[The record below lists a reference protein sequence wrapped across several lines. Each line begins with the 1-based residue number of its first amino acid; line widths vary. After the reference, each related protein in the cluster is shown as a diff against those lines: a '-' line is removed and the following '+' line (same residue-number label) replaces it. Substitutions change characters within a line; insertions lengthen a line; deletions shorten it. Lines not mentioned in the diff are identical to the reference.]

1 MKLDPVGKE
10 DDDIDNDGDVDK
22 SDRYLKNRRKVISK
36 AIKEAVEVDHSHYMR
51 AHGKKASG
59 AGDWIF
65 TTSLNLG
72 EETEV
77 YSYQGTF
84 SEAQKSARDWA
95 RANGHTRVYV
105 MEEVEGLDE
114 NIGSQLMTQWA
125 ILQNMQ
131 NTTSSISAVDIA
143 LIMAVMTITPVAVG
157 LGLISGA
164 FKDWIN
170 NVKLAFKSRNLT
182 KTDVENLVRE
192 LDTIRS
198 KLPGHRKGFFTKLQ
212 NRLAKIDNLTSMKGR
227 MEAQKIVD
235 DTKKKLENTKEYT
248 KEEVENLDEATVA
261 DLANYGL
268 GTAAGM
274 AISAAGAIPYG
285 KSKRSAF
292 GRLASRATDKNDLKS
307 EIQKLESQLKKLE
320 AKYESSRKK
329 EDTHQNSMERGGL
342 KAEIDFTKNEIA
354 KLNTKLKSVP
364 SVLKSLSWMEEVENL
379 DEVSIVKNGRKFANV
394 QRFDSDK
401 EANDF
406 LEKNPTHGVL
416 HTDKGGVYV
425 AHNKNKGTPL
435 KESSDKKL
443 EKAMEIIN
451 GRITKRGESPK
462 YPSFD
467 SAPEDIKI
475 AARNLAKNL
484 KESNLQEA
492 SSYKV
497 RHSSFTSAMQTAKAE
512 AEKSGYKIDDD
523 EWDSKVATGPRKPG
537 NDKTNTY
544 HIDLKTENGQPARK
558 KLHVQV
564 YNDGSAYELN
574 MYIQ

>member
-36 AIKEAVEVDHSHYMR
+36 AIKEAVEVDHSRYMR

-59 AGDWIF
+59 TGDWAF
-65 TTSLNLG
+65 ATTRNLG

-77 YSYQGTF
+77 HFYQGTF

-105 MEEVEGLDE
+105 M
-114 NIGSQLMTQWA
+114 
-125 ILQNMQ
+125 
-131 NTTSSISAVDIA
+131 
-143 LIMAVMTITPVAVG
+143 
-157 LGLISGA
+157 
-164 FKDWIN
+164 
-170 NVKLAFKSRNLT
+170 
-182 KTDVENLVRE
+182 
-192 LDTIRS
+192 
-198 KLPGHRKGFFTKLQ
+198 
-212 NRLAKIDNLTSMKGR
+212 
-227 MEAQKIVD
+227 
-235 DTKKKLENTKEYT
+235 
-248 KEEVENLDEATVA
+248 EEVENLDEATVA

-307 EIQKLESQLKKLE
+307 EIQKLESHLKKLE
-320 AKYESSRKK
+320 AKYESLRKK

-364 SVLKSLSWMEEVENL
+364 SVLKSLSWKEEVEAL
-379 DEVSIVKNGRKFANV
+379 DEATTKVEIPKSRYETILKIHGPKTIARTPKGDMQYRGAREERHEKTTDTSITQTYSHPDHDVATIEKHTHNPTGKVTYYMYKKNKVNEGAELDEASIIKNGRKFANV

-435 KESSDKKL
+435 KE
-443 EKAMEIIN
+443 
-451 GRITKRGESPK
+451 
-462 YPSFD
+462 
-467 SAPEDIKI
+467 
-475 AARNLAKNL
+475 
-484 KESNLQEA
+484 A

-537 NDKTNTY
+537 TDKTNTY